1 MLLFF
6 CYTNL
11 WEDIIF
17 WFEWL
22 EICFLLEKCYT
33 PIRGTVLNVPA
44 KGELN
49 ICLPTCYS
57 DIIRY
62 HALYSANIIT
72 SAMWWANHWKWK
84 IPGIEM
90 VTLKRNHTLS
100 CSAVKKIQF
109 RTTPH
114 HGANTYDEI
123 PVRVFYMW
131 TIRATLLKNKLAMT
145 DERRF
150 QFSLGSSKLY
160 LSSAHQLTSFPP
172 FLAQQRIDRHKIHCN
187 HTIR

>member
-1 MLLFF
+1 MFLQKENSIFVYQLVIVTLYAIMLFIQQTLLHL
-6 CYTNL
+6 L
-11 WEDIIF
+11 W
-17 WFEWL
+17 L
-22 EICFLLEKCYT
+22 
-33 PIRGTVLNVPA
+33 
-44 KGELN
+44 
-49 ICLPTCYS
+49 
-57 DIIRY
+57 
-62 HALYSANIIT
+62 
-72 SAMWWANHWKWK
+72 WANHWKWK

-150 QFSLGSSKLY
+150 QFSLGSFKLY